1 MTIAISI
8 DKTLETIYAFVALEA
23 RGEADGYI
31 VGKDEAP
38 ALRVIARQVLGDI
51 TARFGSLISSSD
63 FESDPD
69 IVSIVL
75 DLDNNALVAPVVSSL
90 LASALCTGILAEIS
104 KSRPEISDRYASIHE
119 SELRLLTARIARS
132 SRIRRY
138 PQ

>member
-23 RGEADGYI
+23 RGQAEQYI

-38 ALRVIARQVLGDI
+38 ALRVIARQVLRDI
-51 TARFGSLISSSD
+51 TARFGSLISATD
-63 FESDPD
+63 FEGDPD
-69 IVSIVL
+69 IVNIEA
-75 DLDNNALVAPVVSSL
+75 DLDNNALVAPVISSL

-104 KSRPEISDRYASIHE
+104 KSRPDISARYAEIHE